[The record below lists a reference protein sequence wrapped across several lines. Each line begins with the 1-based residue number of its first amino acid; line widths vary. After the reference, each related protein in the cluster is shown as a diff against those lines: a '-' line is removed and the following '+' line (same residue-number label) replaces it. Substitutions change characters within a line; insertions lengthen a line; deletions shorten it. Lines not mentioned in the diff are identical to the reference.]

1 MILLRFEIFSW
12 TLRFLVSSKE
22 NILRIIFLMILWPT
36 CIHLFLLLIRE
47 IQNSSLG
54 WHSFSEINHP
64 VNSKTLVLPI
74 NSSKMERH
82 CMNLSNKIFEKIL
95 LFQSMIFSARIGFT
109 LFNALTV
116 NSFFLSSQKAK
127 MLKKLKCRFQFSSRN
142 QFRLS
147 LFPSFH
153 ARGQS

>member
-64 VNSKTLVLPI
+64 VKSKTLVLTI
-74 NSSKMERH
+74 YSRKMTSLNE
-82 CMNLSNKIFEKIL
+82 SFEQNIRTIYLRKFCYFNRWYFQRVLASRCLTHWQLIL
-95 LFQSMIFSARIGFT
+95 
-109 LFNALTV
+109 
-116 NSFFLSSQKAK
+116 SFFLPKRQK
-127 MLKKLKCRFQFSSRN
+127 CWRN
-142 QFRLS
+142 
-147 LFPSFH
+147 
-153 ARGQS
+153 